1 MLLLLLEAFVPFLLL
16 VHITIVDVDAT
27 LPLIPAAIPPIMA
40 ESVRL
45 TPKLFIFTIL
55 SHQNLLQMLIV
66 VFPFRVSVRNSTVLL
81 EEVLEQ
87 SFSVALE
94 IAAHQT

>member
-1 MLLLLLEAFVPFLLL
+1 MLLLLLEAAAFLLL
-16 VHITIVDVDAT
+16 VRITIVDVDAT

-45 TPKLFIFTIL
+45 TPKLFILTIL

-66 VFPFRVSVRNSTVLL
+66 VFPFRVSVRNSAILL